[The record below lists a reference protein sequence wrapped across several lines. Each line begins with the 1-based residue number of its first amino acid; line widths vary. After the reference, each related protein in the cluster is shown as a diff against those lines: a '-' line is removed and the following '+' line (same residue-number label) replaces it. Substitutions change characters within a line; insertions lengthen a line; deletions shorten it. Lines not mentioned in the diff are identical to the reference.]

1 MAMFRSRQ
9 RMSDSGSD
17 PFTDLLFNALLTFTF
32 LFLISLL
39 LINPPAKSGIINP
52 KAEFLITVS
61 WEDGNANDIDTWV
74 QGPQNTRVWF
84 KQTQNGLMHLDRD
97 DRGLANDTQQV
108 DGQEIVNPLNQEVV
122 TIRGRPPGEF
132 IVNVHYYK
140 SADQLE
146 VPVTIYV
153 AEVNPTLKVL
163 HYATLS
169 LKQEGEEK
177 TAVRFTLNAQGKVE
191 NINTL
196 QTSLVGDRK

>member
-9 RMSDSGSD
+9 RMSDSSSD

-97 DRGLANDTQQV
+97 DRGLTNDTQQV

-140 SADQLE
+140 STDQLE

>member
-97 DRGLANDTQQV
+97 DRGLSNDTQQV

-140 SADQLE
+140 SIDQLE

-163 HYATLS
+163 HYATLN

>member
-1 MAMFRSRQ
+1 MALFRSRQ
-9 RMSDSGSD
+9 RIGGSGGD

-74 QGPQNTRVWF
+74 QGPQNTRVWY

-97 DRGLANDTQQV
+97 DRGLTNDTQQV

-140 SADQLE
+140 SQDQLA
-146 VPVTIYV
+146 VPVTIYL

-163 HYATLS
+163 HYATLD
-169 LKQEGEEK
+169 LKKEGEEK
-177 TAVRFTLNAQGKVE
+177 TAVRFTLNNQGQVE

-196 QTSLVGDRK
+196 QTSLVGDSQ

>member
-1 MAMFRSRQ
+1 MALFRTRQ
-9 RMSDSGSD
+9 HMSGTGSD

-61 WEDGNANDIDTWV
+61 WEDGSANDVDTWV
-74 QGPQNTRVWF
+74 QGPQGTRVWY
-84 KQTQNGLMHLDRD
+84 KQAQNGLMHLDRD
-97 DRGLANDTQQV
+97 DRGLTNDTQQV
-108 DGQEIVNPLNQEVV
+108 DGQEIINPLNQEVV

-140 SADQLE
+140 SQDGQA
-146 VPVTIYV
+146 VPVSIYV

-163 HYATLS
+163 HYATLD
-169 LKQEGEEK
+169 LKNEGEEK
-177 TAVRFTLNAQGKVE
+177 TAVRFTLNNQGEVE

-196 QTSLVGDRK
+196 QTSLVGE

>member
-9 RMSDSGSD
+9 RMSRSGSD

-61 WEDGNANDIDTWV
+61 WEDGNPNDIDTWV
-74 QGPQNTRVWF
+74 QGPQGTRVWY
-84 KQTQNGLMHLDRD
+84 KQAQNGLMHLDRD
-97 DRGLANDTQQV
+97 DRGLTNDKQRV
-108 DGQEIVNPLNQEVV
+108 DGQEIINPLNQEVV

-140 SADQLE
+140 SQDQQT
-146 VPVTIYV
+146 VPVNIYL
-153 AEVNPTLKVL
+153 AEVNPALKVL
-163 HYATLS
+163 HYATLD
-169 LKQEGEEK
+169 LTKEGEEK
-177 TAVRFTLNAQGKVE
+177 TAVRFTLNHQGKVE

-196 QTSLVGDRK
+196 QTSLIGDR

>member
-1 MAMFRSRQ
+1 MALFRTRQ
-9 RMSDSGSD
+9 HMSGTGSD

-61 WEDGNANDIDTWV
+61 WEDGSANDVDTWV
-74 QGPQNTRVWF
+74 QGPQGTRVWY
-84 KQTQNGLMHLDRD
+84 KQAQNGLMHLDRD
-97 DRGLANDTQQV
+97 DRGLTNDTQQV
-108 DGQEIVNPLNQEVV
+108 DGQEIINPLNQEVV

-140 SADQLE
+140 SQDGQA
-146 VPVTIYV
+146 VPVSIYV

-163 HYATLS
+163 HYATLD
-169 LKQEGEEK
+169 LKKEGEEK
-177 TAVRFTLNAQGKVE
+177 TAVRFTLNNQGEVE

-196 QTSLVGDRK
+196 QTSLVGE

>member
-9 RMSDSGSD
+9 RINSSSSD

-52 KAEFLITVS
+52 KAEFLITVN

-74 QGPQNTRVWF
+74 QGPQGSRVWF
-84 KQTQNGLMHLDRD
+84 KQAQNGLMHLDRD
-97 DRGLANDTQQV
+97 DRGLTNDTQQV
-108 DGQEIVNPLNQEVV
+108 DGQDIVNPLNQEVV

-140 SADQLE
+140 SQDQLE

-163 HYATLS
+163 HYSTLD
-169 LKQEGEEK
+169 LKKEGEEK
-177 TAVRFTLNAQGKVE
+177 TAVRFTLNSQGKVE

-196 QTSLVGDRK
+196 QTSLIGDR

>member
-1 MAMFRSRQ
+1 MALFRSRQ
-9 RMSDSGSD
+9 RISDSGSD

-74 QGPQNTRVWF
+74 QGPQGSKVWF
-84 KQTQNGLMHLDRD
+84 KQAQNGLMHLDRD
-97 DRGLANDTQQV
+97 DRGLTNDTQQV
-108 DGQEIVNPLNQEVV
+108 DGKEIINPLNQEVV

-140 SADQLE
+140 SKDQLE

-163 HYATLS
+163 HYATVT
-169 LKQEGEEK
+169 LKKEGDEK
-177 TAVRFTLNAQGKVE
+177 TAVRFTLNNQGKVE

-196 QTSLVGDRK
+196 QTSLLGDQ

>member
-97 DRGLANDTQQV
+97 DRGLTNDTQQV

-140 SADQLE
+140 STDRLE